1 MYLTRTYAVRVK
13 YHGRVKL
20 SGGLEWALHCCVVLS
35 VADDPV
41 PVGTLAELHDV
52 STTYLAK
59 QMQALSRA
67 DIVQS
72 VQGHSGGYLLTR
84 EPKNITVLDVVEAV
98 DGPEAPFVCTEI
110 RQRGPLAT
118 PPEACKSLCAINR
131 TMLAA
136 DRAWRQSL
144 KSVTVADL
152 VRRTERGYD
161 GNVMVTVGE
170 WLTGRATAE
179 V

>member
-1 MYLTRTYAVRVK
+1 M
-13 YHGRVKL
+13 KL

-35 VADDPV
+35 VADAPV
-41 PVGTLAELHDV
+41 PVAALAELHDV

-59 QMQALSRA
+59 HMQALSRA
-67 DIVQS
+67 GIVQS
-72 VQGHSGGYLLTR
+72 VQGNSGGYLLTR
-84 EPKNITVLDVVEAV
+84 QPSRITVLDVVEAI

-110 RQRGPLAT
+110 RQRGPLAA

-144 KSVTVADL
+144 NSVSVADL
-152 VRRTERGYD
+152 ARSVERGYA
-161 GNVMVTVGE
+161 GNVMAAVGE
-170 WLTGRATAE
+170 WLSDRVAADA
-179 V
+179 